1 MRDVE
6 VRSSAGGVEE
16 ELPKGYRVTK
26 ELLEGDWKLPLVWQV
41 AAEEVANQ
49 LEHYTVRSS
58 AI

>member
-41 AAEEVANQ
+41 AAEEIGLQMEYYNR
-49 LEHYTVRSS
+49 RSS
-58 AI
+58 P